1 MSHSNHLF
9 FHLGDDVIMAKILV
23 AEDDPS
29 MRQFIV
35 SALERVGHRVISAA
49 DGLEA
54 LQALEQSPDIH
65 VLLADIVMPGMDG
78 IELARQAGNR
88 WPSLKIM
95 FITGFAGVSMGEKP
109 GETSPAR
116 ILSKPFHLGDLVK
129 QVDDLLGE

>member
-1 MSHSNHLF
+1 
-9 FHLGDDVIMAKILV
+9 MAKILV

-35 SALERVGHRVISAA
+35 SALERVGHRVTSAA

-54 LQALEQSPDIH
+54 LQALEQSPDTH

-78 IELARQAGNR
+78 IELARQAGHR
-88 WPSLKIM
+88 WPHLKIM
-95 FITGFAGVSMGEKP
+95 FITGFAGVSMGDKP